1 MDIKEMTI
9 EQLEERKEAI
19 LAALD
24 KDDADLDA
32 LEKEARSIKEELE
45 ARKADA
51 SKRAEIRAAVAQGD
65 GEVKKTFDKE
75 KRKMFERDSLEYR
88 NAWLK
93 SLQGKELTAEER
105 AGYTQGSTYA
115 TNAIPTLVADKFFAK
130 MKKLAPMMNHITLM
144 RVAGNLKFVAESSS
158 NSDAAV
164 HTENSALTPAAD
176 TTVSVTLGAKEFVKL
191 IGISKSAAMMSVDAF
206 EDWLVEM
213 ISGDLARAID
223 NYIVNSAI
231 AAATYTTG
239 TNQIVNT
246 QAWTRGN
253 LNSLIALLPAAY
265 DAEATFLM
273 NKATLYNKVAGIVDS
288 VGRPYFIE
296 NHEDGFAG
304 RLMGYPVLLDD
315 YVTTANDAVYL
326 GRWAGVVGNL
336 SEGPEVE
343 RSAEAGF
350 ASATILYRGYAS
362 FDAAVA
368 QDLCVVRL
376 VSTT

>member
-1 MDIKEMTI
+1 MELKEMSV
-9 EQLEERKEAI
+9 EQ
-19 LAALD
+19 
-24 KDDADLDA
+24 
-32 LEKEARSIKEELE
+32 LE
-45 ARKADA
+45 ARKAELLAEIDKEGADLDA
-51 SKRAEIRAAVAQGD
+51 IDTEARAIKEEIEARRDEAAKKAEIRKAVAN
-65 GEVKKTFDKE
+65 GEGKVTKSFNEE
-75 KRKMFERDSLEYR
+75 KRKMFEVNSVEYR

-105 AGYTQGSTYA
+105 AGYTQSSTYA
-115 TNAIPTLVADKFFAK
+115 TNAIPTIVADKFFEK

-144 RVAGNLKFVAESSS
+144 RVAGNLKFVAQDT
-158 NSDAAV
+158 NNAAAV

-191 IGISKSAAMMSVDAF
+191 IGISKSAAMMSIDAF
-206 EDWLVEM
+206 EDWLVEV

-231 AAATYTTG
+231 AAITYTTG

-253 LNSLIALLPAAY
+253 INSLIALLPAAY

-273 NKATLYNKVAGIVDS
+273 NKATLYNKVAGILDS
-288 VGRPYFIE
+288 VGRPYFVE

-304 RLMGYPVLLDD
+304 RLMGYPVLIDD

-368 QDLCVVRL
+368 QSDAVVRL